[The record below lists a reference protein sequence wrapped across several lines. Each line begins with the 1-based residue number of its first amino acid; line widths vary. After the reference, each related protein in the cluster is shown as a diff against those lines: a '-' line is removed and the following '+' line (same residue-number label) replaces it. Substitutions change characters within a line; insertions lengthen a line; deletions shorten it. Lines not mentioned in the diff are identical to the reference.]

1 MSTWIRLSDQRRYA
15 GEDVAGW
22 KNPTPEILLANGYR
36 IAPELPPVA
45 EGYERGP
52 VTYAEGDGVT
62 AQAVYQDTLIADR
75 IAAEAA
81 ANKAANLGRW
91 ILENAFLMVCQQY
104 FGTLEKR
111 GTKELLGKAFELV
124 ETNTKAAMTAF
135 GVVIGLDK
143 ELVRA
148 AGDRWWDSC
157 EWHDDPNAVA
167 GARAYLGV

>member
-1 MSTWIRLSDQRRYA
+1 MINIHTQSREVPNRIGGTY
-15 GEDVAGW
+15 
-22 KNPTPEILLANGYR
+22 NPTVEMLRTEGWR
-36 IAPELPPVA
+36 EEPELPPIA
-45 EGYERGP
+45 DGYERGP
-52 VTYAEGDGVT
+52 VTYVEGDGVT

-75 IAAEAA
+75 LAAEAA
-81 ANKAANLGRW
+81 ANKAANLDRW

-157 EWHDDPNAVA
+157 VWHDDPDAVA